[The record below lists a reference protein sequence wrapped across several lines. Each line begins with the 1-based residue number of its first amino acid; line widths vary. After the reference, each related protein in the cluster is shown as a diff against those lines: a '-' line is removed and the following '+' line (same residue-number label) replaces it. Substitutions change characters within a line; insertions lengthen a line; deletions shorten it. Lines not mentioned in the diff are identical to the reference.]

1 MQTCAESLEAA
12 MPALET
18 EFLQRYMRAFE
29 GRTLAP
35 GSYIAC
41 AIGRMLELRDVDTV
55 YLSLDQWKD
64 SPLAIERDRW
74 VALKRVE
81 YVFEGWGIERIQM
94 VERSTNSISYH
105 ESQAGTNL
113 RLTFLCS
120 DATSLTLDQRKELI
134 YLACRAELKER
145 EIEQSEL
152 ALVRLGI
159 INVIEEQLEEIEEE
173 EEWATV
179 SVPV

>member
-35 GSYIAC
+35 CSYIAC
-41 AIGRMLELRDVDTV
+41 AVGRMLQLHDVDMV
-55 YLSLDQWKD
+55 YLSLNQWKD
-64 SPLAIERDRW
+64 SSLAIERERW

-81 YVFEGWGIERIQM
+81 YIFEGWGLERIQM
-94 VERSTNSISYH
+94 VERSTISISYH
-105 ESQAGTNL
+105 EIQAGTNL

-120 DATSLTLDQRKELI
+120 DTTSLTLDQRKELI
-134 YLACRAELKER
+134 YLACRAEL
-145 EIEQSEL
+145 
-152 ALVRLGI
+152 ALRQPMPVVSR
-159 INVIEEQLEEIEEE
+159 IEEAAEK
-173 EEWATV
+173 WATE